1 MSYNLTT
8 ALAVEEKSKSQ
19 KKTPTSYKILAGL
32 GITVILAAFI
42 GGGIALGII
51 YCRPS
56 QSEPSRDFVYQRA
69 AVAADAAGCSEIGR
83 DVLTDG
89 GGAIDAAIAGLL
101 CVGLYNPHSAGIGG
115 GSFTLYYDKHEGT
128 AHFWDS
134 REKAPL
140 AAHRD
145 MYFNKSEDASTVGGL
160 AIGVPGEI
168 KGYWEAHQ
176 MFGKL
181 PWRRLFEPSIELAE
195 NGLIVSPELEYAIS
209 RKSEIMLSDESLRE
223 VFTDGNGNLLAAG
236 DTLYQRKLGNTLRKI
251 ADNGASEFYNGSIA
265 ETIAAE
271 VQNRGGIITVED
283 LAAYSVE
290 KRTPLSFRV
299 NDMTVY
305 SGRPPCSGAVYALIL
320 NILEGYDFTP
330 DSIGSLSNK
339 VLTYHRI
346 IEAFKFAYAKRSAL
360 GDESF
365 VNITELVANMTSQTY
380 ADGLRAR
387 INDDRTYNYTYYDPE
402 FQIVNDGGTSHISI
416 VDQEGNAASVTSTIN
431 THFGSKVRGN
441 ITGIIFN
448 NEMDDF
454 SKPGENNYFGVPPS
468 EANFIVPGKRPL
480 SSMAPVIIVDGN
492 GHVRFVVGA
501 SGGTRI
507 TTATS
512 LVSMETLWFGSSLVD
527 AVERKRVHHQLVPQY
542 FNYEPTFPSDIME
555 GLEVKGHEA
564 KERSKIGFVQAIKR
578 LEDDWL
584 EAHCDSRKGGRPA
597 GF

>member
-1 MSYNLTT
+1 
-8 ALAVEEKSKSQ
+8 
-19 KKTPTSYKILAGL
+19 
-32 GITVILAAFI
+32 
-42 GGGIALGII
+42 
-51 YCRPS
+51 
-56 QSEPSRDFVYQRA
+56 
-69 AVAADAAGCSEIGR
+69 
-83 DVLTDG
+83 
-89 GGAIDAAIAGLL
+89 
-101 CVGLYNPHSAGIGG
+101 
-115 GSFTLYYDKHEGT
+115 
-128 AHFWDS
+128 
-134 REKAPL
+134 
-140 AAHRD
+140 

-168 KGYWEAHQ
+168 KGYWDAHQ

-181 PWRRLFEPSIELAE
+181 PWRRLFEPSIQLAE
-195 NGLIVSPELEYAIS
+195 NGLFVSPELEYAIS

-223 VFTDGNGNLLAAG
+223 VFTDGNGNLLRAG

-265 ETIAAE
+265 ENIAAE
-271 VQNRGGIITVED
+271 LQNRDGIITVED

-290 KRTPLSFRV
+290 KRTPLSFQL

-320 NILEGYDFTP
+320 NILKGYDFTP

-380 ADGLRAR
+380 ADSLRAR

-454 SKPGENNYFGVPPS
+454 SKPGENNIFGVPPS

-480 SSMAPVIIVDGN
+480 SSMAPVIMVDDN
-492 GHVRFVVGA
+492 GDVRFVVGA

-512 LVSMETLWFGSSLVD
+512 LVSMETLWFESSLVD

-542 FNYEPTFPSDIME
+542 FNYEPAFPSDIME

-564 KERSKIGFVQAIKR
+564 KERSKIGYVQAIKR